1 MPPTIKPHVQDD
13 IDFAWEDSELSCP
26 RNFLL
31 ETVLLGQYLHAHHN
45 TADAVRAFI
54 GDDEE
59 DLRRTRD
66 ALNLDESEDI
76 PMTLDSALASL
87 RTHEA
92 KTYEEK

>member
-1 MPPTIKPHVQDD
+1 MSTIKSHIQDH
-13 IDFAWEDSELSCP
+13 IDFAWEDSGLNCH
-26 RNFLL
+26 RDFLD
-31 ETVLLGQYLHAHHN
+31 EAVSLGQYLQAHHN

-76 PMTLDSALASL
+76 PMTLDSALAFL
-87 RTHEA
+87 RTHETNA
-92 KTYEEK
+92 YEEK